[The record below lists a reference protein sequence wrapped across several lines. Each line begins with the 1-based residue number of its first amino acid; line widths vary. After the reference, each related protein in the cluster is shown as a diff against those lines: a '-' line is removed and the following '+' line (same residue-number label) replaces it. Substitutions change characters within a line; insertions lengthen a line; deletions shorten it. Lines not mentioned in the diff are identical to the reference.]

1 MTIYLKSDKAKGS
14 STTKGFE
21 NQIELESLSFG
32 AGVGIGS
39 PRGGDRT
46 TSEPSVSEIS
56 IAKKVD
62 KASEDLLK
70 ALLKGES
77 LGMVEISFTA
87 ASSGEAVPYLVLKLE
102 EVLVSGFSVNSSGD
116 FPNESVSLNFSK
128 LEWSFTGRGEDQKGD
143 PTRLSYDLAKN
154 VVGA

>member
-1 MTIYLKSDKAKGS
+1 MTIYLKCDKAKGS

-21 NQIELESLSFG
+21 NQIELQSLQFG

-56 IAKKVD
+56 ISKKVD

-70 ALLKGES
+70 ALLKGDP
-77 LGMVEISFTA
+77 LGQVVISFTA
-87 ASSGEAVPYLVLKLE
+87 ASGGEAVAYLTLTLA
-102 EVLVSGFSVNSSGD
+102 EVLVSGLSVSSGGD

-128 LEWSFTGRGEDQKGD
+128 LEWSFTGRGDDQKGD
-143 PTRLSYDLAKN
+143 PTRLSYDLKEN
-154 VVGA
+154 VVG

>member
-1 MTIYLKSDKAKGS
+1 MTIYLKCDKAKGS

-21 NQIELESLSFG
+21 EQIELNSLQFG

-46 TSEPSVSEIS
+46 TSEPSVSEINIS
-56 IAKKVD
+56 KKVD

-77 LGMVEISFTA
+77 LGKVEISFTA
-87 ASSGEAVPYLVLKLE
+87 ASNGEAVAYLVLKIE
-102 EVLVSGFSVNSSGD
+102 EVLVSGLSVSSSGD
-116 FPNESVSLNFSK
+116 FPNESVSLNFAK
-128 LEWSFTGRGEDQKGD
+128 LEWAFTGRGEDQKGQ
-143 PTRLSYDLAKN
+143 PTRLTYDLAKN